1 MLTALLVAASVL
13 LILVCGVFVAAEFS
27 LVTVSR
33 PAVERAAE
41 AGMKGARSLEAALPN
56 LSTHLS
62 SAQIGITVTNLAVGW
77 LAEPAVAGLLHA
89 PLAAVGVGDGGV
101 RGISLTL
108 ALVIVTLATMVFGEL
123 VPKNLAI
130 AHPMGVARTVQL
142 PLRAFTTATKPLTV
156 ALNSSANRVVRALGI
171 EPQEELASART
182 PEELVSVVRSSAE
195 SGSLAE
201 STADLVE
208 RMLRFD
214 DKRARDV
221 LTPRTRLV
229 WLADHDSAQRV
240 VDLAREH
247 GLSRFP
253 VARGDDLDD
262 IVGVVQ
268 LSQAI
273 AVPAAER
280 ATTTV
285 GTFAGEP
292 LVVPDTAP
300 LDEVLWAL
308 RDYRTELCVVLD
320 EYGGTAGIT
329 TFEDV
334 VEEIVGEVSD
344 EHDEPAPTHERTE
357 DGWVIS
363 GLLRPDE
370 VRELTRVRLPADDH
384 RYETVAGLVLHRLG
398 RVPEAGDSAVVDG
411 VRITVARMDNH
422 RIDQVHVEPTPD
434 GEQPDGQSGERADG
448 PAGGT
453 QEAGVGAGNGHAA
466 GNRHAAGNGRAVR
479 NGHGGAGHE

>member
-1 MLTALLVAASVL
+1 MLTAVLVAASVL

-33 PAVERAAE
+33 PAVQRAAE

-62 SAQIGITVTNLAVGW
+62 SAQIGITLTNLAVGW
-77 LAEPAVAGLLHA
+77 LAEPAVAKLLHA
-89 PLAAVGVGDGGV
+89 PLTAVGVGDGAV

-108 ALVIVTLATMVFGEL
+108 ALVLVTLATMVFGEL

-130 AHPMGVARTVQL
+130 AHPLGVARMVQL
-142 PLRAFTTATKPLTV
+142 PQRVFTTATKPLTG
-156 ALNSSANRVVRALGI
+156 ALNSTANRVVRALGI

-195 SGSLAE
+195 SGSLAR
-201 STADLVE
+201 STAALVE

-221 LTPRTRLV
+221 ITPRTRLV
-229 WLADHDSAQRV
+229 WLSDHDPAQRV
-240 VDLAREH
+240 IDLAREH

-262 IVGVVQ
+262 IVGVVE
-268 LSQAI
+268 LSQAV

-285 GTFAGEP
+285 GTLAGEP

-344 EHDEPAPTHERTE
+344 EHDEQTPTHERTG

-370 VRELTRVRLPADDH
+370 VRDLTGIRLPADDH
-384 RYETVAGLVLHRLG
+384 RYETVAGLVLHLLG
-398 RVPEAGDSAVVDG
+398 KVPDAGDVAAVDG

-422 RIDQVHVEPTPD
+422 RIDQVHLERVSD
-434 GEQPDGQSGERADG
+434 GDHPGDVQEE
-448 PAGGT
+448 GGL
-453 QEAGVGAGNGHAA
+453 GAGDRHGGNGQA
-466 GNRHAAGNGRAVR
+466 GNRQAR
-479 NGHGGAGHE
+479 NGHRGAGHE